1 MKNKKLLR
9 LLTVGCIAA
18 TLTGA
23 TLAFAACSNDTYLE
37 GDPPY
42 EFENPSDYIPEYDSS
57 VNIDGNLNE
66 DVYSSLKWLE
76 REYSDS
82 NVTIS
87 VKATAFLGE
96 KGIFLLFDVDDPDVY
111 VNPDR
116 SGSWNSGIELYIA
129 KPGVEALE
137 GEAWE
142 IDFTP
147 GLDVVT
153 ARLRLGGVF
162 QNMYT
167 AKDEAPFMRSQGKGG
182 NVGADDATGYTIEAF
197 LPYAFL
203 GVEKADL
210 SYVNVNTALIRTFN
224 YEDPKNR
231 LWYNFGRETKDGY
244 NWGNPETWW
253 KFDENGL
260 ICYTVTPETDGNGT
274 ISAMTFNVL
283 ENESLELTITPDA
296 GYRIKSITVG
306 GADYTDQVF
315 VEDGLSKLLLKD
327 ISSDLTVRAEFEEL
341 SAQTYELSGA
351 ITLFGRAITAEE
363 AAGLELIVNCG
374 GALYPCTIAADG
386 TYSVQIPEGAYTVVL
401 SKADGYVLGEFSG
414 DLTGAAEHDFNITDP
429 LIADIYEGK
438 GDLVLDFADT
448 QVSNTA
454 GQLYDNKDYDG
465 ILVEPSVIE
474 SNFYAA
480 DADSCADGTRF
491 GFRLFLKNENGGGDF
506 TIADVVIGKT
516 GGNWYLDIG
525 YDLRGSQRNSYQ
537 LNASQVE
544 ALKAGTF
551 KVLVVKDGATHRLY
565 AQNGDNFELAA
576 IYVDDDASMVT
587 FATIDLLVHNNA
599 GGGVGAFGMKGTRV
613 YANYD
618 TDLTESELIAGLTDA
633 SILLK
638 PYVDAPEATVAGA
651 TGYYGIGDTVEFTVS
666 VNDDE
671 LFEVDEV
678 TVNGTVVTAG
688 ADGKYSYIV
697 PSDANGINIV
707 VSTKVKEGA
716 LLPEIEDGGAEVE
729 GVGRVYFAGETLTF
743 TVTGSRIV
751 TVNSVT
757 VNGNEVDPDGTGTYT
772 YTIPSD
778 AEQLLIVVNTT
789 ALADVYS
796 GKGEL
801 IKNFTEVTASPDNNK
816 GQNNIQGMLYSFGD
830 HASAM
835 PSPSVIEAVLY
846 GANISGIT
854 ENGPRFGLRL
864 YNRQTPSDAKDN
876 YFADVVIAREGGN
889 WVLDIGAGVSV
900 DTTTPSTAYTLNAT
914 QIAAVEAGTFT
925 VLIKQ
930 EGSVYTLYAQNG
942 NVYEPVESFTGT
954 EGYISVTAVDLVV
967 NSGKVA
973 LERSGNREFGVK
985 SLTVYGGFDAELSD
999 AELIRFLTGSELMI
1013 PVNVTADGVTVN
1025 GLKENYKVGD
1035 TVTFTLTE
1043 EQFVTV
1049 DAVTVNGE
1057 PATEDGGR
1065 YSYLVKEGDMAVNI
1079 VVSVTRQAT
1088 VYSGKGELI
1097 KNFTEVTASPDN
1109 NKGQNNIQGML
1120 YSFGDHASAMPSPS
1134 VIEAVLYGANIS
1146 GITENGPRF
1155 GLRLYNRQTPSDA
1168 KDNYFADVVIAREG
1182 GNWVLDIGA
1191 GVSVDTTTPSTVYTL
1206 NATQIAAIEAGTFK
1220 VLIIQEGSVYT
1231 LYAQNGEVYEPVES
1245 FTYTEG
1251 YISVTAVDLVVNSGK
1266 VALERSGNREFG
1278 VKSLTVYGGFD
1289 AELSDAELIRFLT
1302 GSELM
1307 IPVNV
1312 TADGVTVNGLKENYK
1327 VGDTVTFTL
1336 TEEQFVTVDAVTVNG
1351 ETATESEGA
1360 YSYEV
1365 KKGDMAVNIVVSATR
1380 QATVYSGKG
1389 ELTKNFTEVTASPD
1403 NNKGQNNIQGMLYS
1417 FGDHASAMPSP
1428 SVIEAVLYG
1437 ANISGITENGPRF
1450 GLRLY
1455 NRQTPSDA
1463 KDNYFADVVIAREG
1477 GNWVL
1482 DIGAGVSVDTT
1493 TPSTAYTLNATQIA
1507 AVEAG
1512 TFTVLII
1519 QEGSVYTLYAQNGEV
1534 YEPVESFTDPKGYI
1548 SVTAVE
1554 LVVNSGA
1561 TALERGGDREFG
1573 VKDLTV
1579 YGGFDAEL
1587 SDEELIRLLVGG
1599 NVVVNEQ

>member
-147 GLDVVT
+147 GLDVVST
-153 ARLRLGGVF
+153 RLRLGGVF

-203 GVEKADL
+203 GVEKAEL

-231 LWYNFGRETKDGY
+231 LWYNFGQETKDGY
-244 NWGNPETWW
+244 NWGKPETWW

-306 GADYTDQVF
+306 GEDYTDQVF

-438 GDLVLDFADT
+438 GDLVLDFNDT
-448 QVSNTA
+448 QVSSTA
-454 GQLYDNKDYDG
+454 GQLYDNKDYDE

-491 GFRLFLKNENGGGDF
+491 GFRLFLKNENGGGEF
-506 TIADVVIGKT
+506 TVADVVIGKT

-587 FATIDLLVHNNA
+587 FATIDLLVHNSS

-716 LLPEIEDGGAEVE
+716 LLPEIEDGGAAVE
-729 GVGRVYFAGETLTF
+729 GVGRVYFAGGTLTF

-757 VNGNEVDPDGTGTYT
+757 VNGDVVTPEGTTYT
-772 YTIPSD
+772 YAIPSD
-778 AEQLLIVVNTT
+778 AEQLLIVVDTT
-789 ALADVYS
+789 ALADVYSGKGELIKNFTEVTPSPAEKVGQNNIQGALYSFGDHASAMPSPSGIEAVLYGADISSITENGPRFGLRLYNRQTPSDAEHNYFADVVIARQGGNWVLDIGAGVSVDTTTPSTAYTLNETQIAAVEAGTFTVLIMQEGSVYTLYAQNGEVYEPVESFTGTEGYISVTAVDLVVNSGVTALERSGDREFGVKGLTVYGGFDAELSDEDLIRLLTDSELMIPVNVTADGVTVNGLKENYKVGDTVTFTLTEEQFVTVDAVTVNGETATEAEGAYSYLVKEGDMAVNVVVSATRQATVYS

-816 GQNNIQGMLYSFGD
+816 GQNNIQGVLYSFGD

-900 DTTTPSTAYTLNAT
+900 DTTTPSTAYTLNET

-925 VLIKQ
+925 VLIMQ

-942 NVYEPVESFTGT
+942 EVYEPVESFTGT

-967 NSGKVA
+967 NSGVTA
-973 LERSGNREFGVK
+973 LERS
-985 SLTVYGGFDAELSD
+985 
-999 AELIRFLTGSELMI
+999 
-1013 PVNVTADGVTVN
+1013 
-1025 GLKENYKVGD
+1025 
-1035 TVTFTLTE
+1035 
-1043 EQFVTV
+1043 
-1049 DAVTVNGE
+1049 
-1057 PATEDGGR
+1057 
-1065 YSYLVKEGDMAVNI
+1065 
-1079 VVSVTRQAT
+1079 
-1088 VYSGKGELI
+1088 
-1097 KNFTEVTASPDN
+1097 
-1109 NKGQNNIQGML
+1109 
-1120 YSFGDHASAMPSPS
+1120 
-1134 VIEAVLYGANIS
+1134 
-1146 GITENGPRF
+1146 
-1155 GLRLYNRQTPSDA
+1155 
-1168 KDNYFADVVIAREG
+1168 
-1182 GNWVLDIGA
+1182 
-1191 GVSVDTTTPSTVYTL
+1191 
-1206 NATQIAAIEAGTFK
+1206 
-1220 VLIIQEGSVYT
+1220 
-1231 LYAQNGEVYEPVES
+1231 
-1245 FTYTEG
+1245 
-1251 YISVTAVDLVVNSGK
+1251 
-1266 VALERSGNREFG
+1266 
-1278 VKSLTVYGGFD
+1278 
-1289 AELSDAELIRFLT
+1289 
-1302 GSELM
+1302 
-1307 IPVNV
+1307 
-1312 TADGVTVNGLKENYK
+1312 
-1327 VGDTVTFTL
+1327 
-1336 TEEQFVTVDAVTVNG
+1336 
-1351 ETATESEGA
+1351 
-1360 YSYEV
+1360 
-1365 KKGDMAVNIVVSATR
+1365 
-1380 QATVYSGKG
+1380 
-1389 ELTKNFTEVTASPD
+1389 
-1403 NNKGQNNIQGMLYS
+1403 
-1417 FGDHASAMPSP
+1417 
-1428 SVIEAVLYG
+1428 
-1437 ANISGITENGPRF
+1437 
-1450 GLRLY
+1450 
-1455 NRQTPSDA
+1455 
-1463 KDNYFADVVIAREG
+1463 
-1477 GNWVL
+1477 
-1482 DIGAGVSVDTT
+1482 
-1493 TPSTAYTLNATQIA
+1493 
-1507 AVEAG
+1507 
-1512 TFTVLII
+1512 
-1519 QEGSVYTLYAQNGEV
+1519 
-1534 YEPVESFTDPKGYI
+1534 
-1548 SVTAVE
+1548 
-1554 LVVNSGA
+1554 
-1561 TALERGGDREFG
+1561 GDREFG
-1573 VKDLTV
+1573 VKGLTV

>member
-203 GVEKADL
+203 GVEKAEL

-231 LWYNFGRETKDGY
+231 LWYNFGQETKDGY
-244 NWGNPETWW
+244 NWGKPETWW

-306 GADYTDQVF
+306 GEDYTDQVF
-315 VEDGLSKLLLKD
+315 VEDGLSKLLLKN

-351 ITLFGRAITAEE
+351 ITLFGRAVTAEE

-438 GDLVLDFADT
+438 GDLVLDFADKK
-448 QVSNTA
+448 VSSTA

-480 DADSCADGTRF
+480 NADSCADGTRF

-506 TIADVVIGKT
+506 TVADVVIGKT

-565 AQNGDNFELAA
+565 AQNGENFELAA

-587 FATIDLLVHNNA
+587 FATIDLLVHNSA
-599 GGGVGAFGMKGTRV
+599 DGGVGAFGMKGTRV
-613 YANYD
+613 YANYN

-707 VSTKVKEGA
+707 VSTKGKEGA
-716 LLPEIEDGGAEVE
+716 LLPEIEDGGAAVE
-729 GVGRVYFAGETLTF
+729 GVGRVYFAGDTLTF

-757 VNGNEVDPDGTGTYT
+757 VNGDVVTPEGTTYT
-772 YTIPSD
+772 YAIPSD
-778 AEQLLIVVNTT
+778 AEQLLIVVDTT

-801 IKNFTEVTASPDNNK
+801 TKNFTEVTPSPDEK
-816 GQNNIQGMLYSFGD
+816 VGQNNIQGALYSFGD

-846 GANISGIT
+846 GEDISSIT

-864 YNRQTPSDAKDN
+864 YNRQTPSDAAN
-876 YFADVVIAREGGN
+876 SYLADVVIARQDG
-889 WVLDIGAGVSV
+889 WVLDIGDGVSI
-900 DTTTPSTAYTLNAT
+900 DSTRPSTAYTLNET

-925 VLIKQ
+925 VLIIQ

-942 NVYEPVESFTGT
+942 DVYEPVESFTDPD
-954 EGYISVTAVDLVV
+954 GYISVTAVDLVV
-967 NSGKVA
+967 NSGATA
-973 LERSGNREFGVK
+973 LARGGDREFGVK
-985 SLTVYGGFDAELSD
+985 GLTVYGGFDAELSD
-999 AELIRFLTGSELMI
+999 EELIRLLTGSELAV

-1025 GLKENYKVGD
+1025 GLAENYKVGD

-1043 EQFVTV
+1043 ERFVTV
-1049 DAVTVNGE
+1049 GAVTVNGE
-1057 PATEDGGR
+1057 PVVEAEGT
-1065 YSYLVKEGDMAVNI
+1065 YSYEVKEGDTAVNI

-1097 KNFTEVTASPDN
+1097 KNFTEVTSSPDSGEGVGSN
-1109 NKGQNNIQGML
+1109 NVQGAL

-1134 VIEAVLYGANIS
+1134 VIEAVLYGEDIS
-1146 GITENGPRF
+1146 SITENGPRF

-1168 KDNYFADVVIAREG
+1168 ANSYLADVVIARQDG
-1182 GNWVLDIGA
+1182 WVLDIGD
-1191 GVSVDTTTPSTVYTL
+1191 GVSIDST
-1206 NATQIAAIEAGTFK
+1206 
-1220 VLIIQEGSVYT
+1220 
-1231 LYAQNGEVYEPVES
+1231 
-1245 FTYTEG
+1245 
-1251 YISVTAVDLVVNSGK
+1251 
-1266 VALERSGNREFG
+1266 R
-1278 VKSLTVYGGFD
+1278 
-1289 AELSDAELIRFLT
+1289 
-1302 GSELM
+1302 
-1307 IPVNV
+1307 
-1312 TADGVTVNGLKENYK
+1312 
-1327 VGDTVTFTL
+1327 
-1336 TEEQFVTVDAVTVNG
+1336 
-1351 ETATESEGA
+1351 
-1360 YSYEV
+1360 
-1365 KKGDMAVNIVVSATR
+1365 
-1380 QATVYSGKG
+1380 
-1389 ELTKNFTEVTASPD
+1389 
-1403 NNKGQNNIQGMLYS
+1403 
-1417 FGDHASAMPSP
+1417 
-1428 SVIEAVLYG
+1428 
-1437 ANISGITENGPRF
+1437 
-1450 GLRLY
+1450 
-1455 NRQTPSDA
+1455 
-1463 KDNYFADVVIAREG
+1463 
-1477 GNWVL
+1477 
-1482 DIGAGVSVDTT
+1482 
-1493 TPSTAYTLNATQIA
+1493 PSTAYTLNETQIA

-1519 QEGSVYTLYAQNGEV
+1519 QEGSVYTLYAQNGDV
-1534 YEPVESFTDPKGYI
+1534 YEPVESFTDPDGYI
-1548 SVTAVE
+1548 SVTAVD

-1561 TALERGGDREFG
+1561 TALARGGDREFG
-1573 VKDLTV
+1573 VKGLTVYGGFDAELSDEELIRLLTGSELAVPVNVTADGVTVNGLAENYKVGDTVTFTLTEEQFVTVEEVTVNGEPVTADGGSYSYQVKEGDMAVNIVVSATRQATVYSGRGDDATVKDFSEITAATTGPVYTNADHGNIYLDNSVIAADLYLPQADNITADSVNIGFRIFASDHEGTNQGWPDVILGSNGGKWYLNIGNGIGNGVISTAYELSAWQLSALKTGDLTILVVNSGATHTLYALDENGFEKVNGYTDSNAAMITFKTIDFFAKNWESGTGACGFTGLTV